1 MFKNYSLLYVEDNE
15 ATINAF
21 TGAFQEYF
29 KTIFVARN
37 GEEGLR
43 LFETSSPDIVLT
55 DLQMPKMSGLE
66 MISRMREVSPH
77 LPIIINSAFSDT
89 HLLLKSITL
98 HVDDYI
104 LKPTD
109 PHLLLQ
115 AFEKVARVLSLEKSL
130 ERSHI
135 MMQTIIDEIPDP
147 IMYIELD
154 FSVSMMNKAAKE
166 LGGEDIDAVLPKC
179 YKISDK
185 TTGACTDGFHRCPIE
200 DVSRT
205 KKPST
210 QRHVHTDKKGK
221 KHHVNIDARPIF
233 DSEGAVVAYLEI
245 RHDISNYLDI
255 QNKLLHETKKLTH
268 ISMHDPLTH
277 LPNRR
282 LLADRID
289 HAIDRKTRTGGEFAI
304 FFIDLDHF
312 KEINDTLGH
321 LIGDQ
326 LLVHVAKRI
335 RQMTRKGDTVA
346 RNGGDEFVLLI
357 DDGISKTHFIT
368 VAEKVLQLFKI
379 PFLIEGEK
387 IFSACSIGISIF
399 PHDGQTAEALLNHA
413 DIAMYTSK
421 EAGRQQFTFYTSKR
435 HIKVSN

>member
-1 MFKNYSLLYVEDNE
+1 MLKKFTLLYVEDND
-15 ATINAF
+15 ATIDAF
-21 TGAFQEYF
+21 IGAFQEYF

-37 GEEGLR
+37 GEEGLA
-43 LFETSSPDIVLT
+43 LFETSHPDIVLT
-55 DLQMPKMSGLE
+55 DLQMPKMGGLE
-66 MISRMREVSPH
+66 MIARMREISPN

-115 AFEKVARVLSLEKSL
+115 AFEKVARVLNLEKSL
-130 ERSHI
+130 VRSHT

-166 LGGEDIDAVLPKC
+166 LGGEDVNALLPKC
-179 YKISDK
+179 YKISNN
-185 TTGACTDGFHRCPIE
+185 TSGACAEGSPLCPIE
-200 DVSRT
+200 HVYKT

-221 KHHVNIDARPIF
+221 KHHIDVAARPIF
-233 DSEGAVVAYLEI
+233 DADGIVIAYLEI

-255 QNKLLHETKKLTH
+255 QNKLLHKTKKLTH
-268 ISMHDPLTH
+268 ISMHDSLTH

-289 HAIDRKTRTGGEFAI
+289 HAIERKTRSGGEFAI

-312 KEINDTLGH
+312 KEVNDTLGH

-326 LLVHVAKRI
+326 LLIQVAKRI
-335 RQMTRKGDTVA
+335 RTMTRKGDTIA

-357 DDGISKTHFIT
+357 DDGVSKSHFTT
-368 VAEKVLQLFKI
+368 VAEKILKLFEA
-379 PFLIEGEK
+379 PFLIQEK
-387 IFSACSIGISIF
+387 EIFSACSIGISIF
-399 PHDGQTAEALLNHA
+399 PQDGQTVESLLHHA
-413 DIAMYTSK
+413 DVAMYTSK
-421 EAGRQQFTFYTSKR
+421 EAGRQQFTFFLPQAA
-435 HIKVSN
+435 V

>member
-1 MFKNYSLLYVEDNE
+1 MLKNFTLLYVEDNE
-15 ATINAF
+15 ATITAF
-21 TGAFQEYF
+21 IGAFQEYF

-37 GEEGLR
+37 GEEGLT
-43 LFETSSPDIVLT
+43 LFETSRPDIVLS
-55 DLQMPKMSGLE
+55 DLQMPKMGGLE
-66 MISRMREVSPH
+66 MIARMREISPH

-109 PHLLLQ
+109 PQLLLQ
-115 AFEKVARVLSLEKSL
+115 AFEKVARVLNLEKSL
-130 ERSHI
+130 ARSHR

-154 FSVSMMNKAAKE
+154 LSVSMMNQAAKE
-166 LGGEDIDAVLPKC
+166 LGGEEVNALIPKC
-179 YKISDK
+179 YKISN
-185 TTGACTDGFHRCPIE
+185 TTSGACAEGSPLCPIE
-200 DVSRT
+200 HVSKT

-210 QRHVHTDKKGK
+210 QRHEHTDKKGK
-221 KHHVNIDARPIF
+221 KHHIDVDARPIF

-245 RHDISNYLDI
+245 RRDISNYLDV
-255 QNKLLHETKKLTH
+255 QNQLLHKTKKLTH
-268 ISMHDPLTH
+268 ISMHDSLTH

-282 LLADRID
+282 LLADRIN
-289 HAIDRKTRTGGEFAI
+289 HAIDRKTRSGGKFAI

-321 LIGDQ
+321 LMGDQ

-357 DDGISKTHFIT
+357 DDGISKAHFTT
-368 VAEKVLQLFKI
+368 VAEKILQLFKA
-379 PFLIEGEK
+379 PFHIHGEEVL
-387 IFSACSIGISIF
+387 SACSIGISIF
-399 PHDGQTAEALLNHA
+399 PQDGETAETLLNHA
-413 DIAMYTSK
+413 DIAMYASK
-421 EAGRQQFTFYTSKR
+421 EAGRQQFAFYSPE
-435 HIKVSN
+435 IV